1 MILARKG
8 TKAPQR
14 VIGRSD
20 RENITIDTCLSANG
34 QYVPP
39 YMVNKGKR

>member
-14 VIGRSD
+14 VIGGSGRK
-20 RENITIDTCLSANG
+20 NITIHTCFSASG
-34 QYVPP
+34 QY
-39 YMVNKGKR
+39 YHLMFIKGSV